1 MEQEKMV
8 SVIIPT
14 YNRKIF
20 YLSKAITSVFQQT
33 YSNYEIIVVDDNIC
47 TSKFSS
53 DIKKYC
59 KLHKITYL
67 KTKGRE
73 GANCARNIGA
83 YHAKG
88 FYLAFL
94 DDDDIWLPNKLKI
107 QLKYFENDIGM
118 VYSNGYVI
126 SPNSKR
132 LYIKSEDFI
141 SKSNLYQ
148 LLLYNYIGPTVT
160 AVINRD
166 CFFDIGMF
174 DEDMPVKQDYDL
186 WIRIAEKFKIIG
198 INQPLYLYLQHDSY
212 QMTKDYSLILK
223 GYQKLY
229 KKYRKY
235 YQSDS
240 ILTFFLYLKIA
251 ILFKYQK
258 RYLKYIKYLLLSL
271 FRLKIKNLNILY

>member
-14 YNRKIF
+14 YNRKLS
-20 YLSKAITSVFQQT
+20 YLSKAISSVIQQT

-47 TSKFSS
+47 TSKYSS
-53 DIKKYC
+53 NIEKYC

-67 KTKGRE
+67 RTKGSE

-83 YHAKG
+83 CHAEG

-94 DDDDIWLPNKLKI
+94 DDDDMWLPNKLEI

-126 SPNSKR
+126 SSNSKR
-132 LYIKSEDFI
+132 LYTKSANFI
-141 SKSNLYQ
+141 SKGNLYQ

-160 AVINRD
+160 AVIKRE

-174 DEDMPVKQDYDL
+174 DEVMPAKQDYDL
-186 WIRIAEKFKIIG
+186 WIRITEKYKIIG
-198 INQPLYLYLQHDSY
+198 INQPLYLYLQHDSN
-212 QMTKDYSLILK
+212 QMSKDYSLILK

-229 KKYRKY
+229 KKYRRY
-235 YQSDS
+235 YKSDF
-240 ILTFFLYLKIA
+240 ILTFYLYLKIA
-251 ILFKYQK
+251 ILFKYQR
-258 RYLKYIKYLLLSL
+258 RYIKFIKYLSLALLS
-271 FRLKIKNLNILY
+271 IKSKSLNILY